1 MDDLGA
7 LGTATGR
14 SVSIFM
20 PTARGGA
27 ETREGPIRLKSLVK
41 DAETELK
48 AHGASEEETS
58 DILAPMMALLED
70 PEPWQRM
77 ADGLALYA
85 SSGLARAYRVAHDFP
100 EAVHVSD
107 RFAVRPIV
115 PAAVGDGG
123 FLILALSQNKVRLFE
138 ATSATVR
145 ELDIG
150 PIPSSLKDADG
161 KTQREPQ
168 LQHQST
174 PGGQGGYHGHGAGEE
189 IDDVIVD
196 KFLHQVAGG
205 LDELLGPTERR
216 PLVLASVSEYHSP
229 FRGYLSYENL
239 VDEAAAGNP
248 DASSGGELQE
258 RAWSIVDPV
267 LRAATQQDAERFG
280 DATGADRAL
289 TGGSEILRAA
299 QEGRVDT
306 LLITRSRCRA
316 EHGPDDLDAAI
327 GHVLET
333 SGSVAVVDQLPKDVS
348 EGAILR
354 Y

>member
-1 MDDLGA
+1 MEDLGA

-14 SVSIFM
+14 SVSVFM

-27 ETREGPIRLKSLVK
+27 ETLDGPIRLKSLVK
-41 DAETELK
+41 DAETELR
-48 AHGASEEETS
+48 AHGAGDEETAE
-58 DILAPMMALLED
+58 ILAPMMALIED

-85 SSGLARAYRVAHDFP
+85 SSGLARAYRVAHDLP

-123 FLILALSQNKVRLFE
+123 FLILAVSQNKVRLFE

-150 PIPSSLKDADG
+150 SIPDSLKDADG

-168 LQHQST
+168 LQHQPT
-174 PGGQGGYHGHGAGEE
+174 PGGQGGYHGHGAGGEV
-189 IDDVIVD
+189 DDVILG

-205 LDELLGPTERR
+205 LDDLLGPNERR

-229 FRGYLSYENL
+229 FKESLAYGNL
-239 VDEAAAGNP
+239 IDDVLAGNP
-248 DASSGGELQE
+248 DASSGAELQE
-258 RAWSIVDPV
+258 RARELVDPV
-267 LRAATQQDAERFG
+267 LRAASDRDAERFG

-289 TGGSEILRAA
+289 SGGSEILRAA

-306 LLITRSRCRA
+306 LLVTRSRCRA

-333 SGSVAVVDQLPKDVS
+333 SGAVAIVDQLPKDVS